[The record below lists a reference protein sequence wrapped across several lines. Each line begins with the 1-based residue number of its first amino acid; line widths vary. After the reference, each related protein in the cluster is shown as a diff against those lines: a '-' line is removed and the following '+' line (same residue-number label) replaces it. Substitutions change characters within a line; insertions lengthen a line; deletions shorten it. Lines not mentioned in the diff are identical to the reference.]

1 MANNKNRPIFL
12 DLKRIHMPV
21 NAVMSIGHRLA
32 GVMLFLAIPVV
43 IYILELSLRD
53 PQGYQHVQELFNSLW
68 FRAAFI
74 LLFWFLAHH
83 FFAGIRYLLI
93 DVEVGVE
100 PAAARKSA
108 WLVIASALVAVLIFT
123 QVLM

>member
-32 GVMLFLAIPVV
+32 GVMLFLAIPVA
-43 IYILELSLRD
+43 IYILELSLQD
-53 PQGYQHVQELFNSLW
+53 SEGYQQVQALFDGLL
-68 FRAAFI
+68 FRAIFI
-74 LLFWFLAHH
+74 LILWFLAHH
-83 FFAGIRYLLI
+83 FLAGIRYLLI

-108 WLVIASALVAVLIFT
+108 WWVIISAVVAVLIFT
-123 QVLM
+123 QVLI